1 MAISAKVTDQLVTES
16 GTTVTVME
24 LSPFTHLETTEATI
38 KSGVACQPYGVVM
51 APADAPNTQVTFS
64 QEGAESILVNLDTI
78 KESEKGNTIIS
89 DQDNA
94 ILNANDP
101 IWLYLPDVNTP
112 EWGVYDDRSN
122 IYIGYALDGSDLS
135 NVVALASLNGL
146 PDAVSKLQTPNGDFA
161 LTSSKVTINA
171 LPEAKPPERTD
182 YVVRAVNGTV
192 NAIFASGISSQERI
206 ILIDRAD
213 IDKLTLVGVDA

>member
-16 GTTVTVME
+16 GTTVTVMD
-24 LSPFTHLETTEATI
+24 LSPFTHIDNTEATI
-38 KSGVACQPYGVVM
+38 EAGVACQPYGVVM

-78 KESEKGNTIIS
+78 IDAEKGNTIIS
-89 DQDNA
+89 DEENA

-101 IWLYLPDVNTP
+101 IWLYLPHLNTP
-112 EWGVYDDRSN
+112 EWGVYDDRSK

-146 PDAVSKLQTPNGDFA
+146 PDAVSKLHTPNGDFD

-171 LPEAKPPERTD
+171 MPEAKPPEGTD
-182 YVVRAVNGTV
+182 YVVSAVNGTV
-192 NAIFASGISSQERI
+192 NAIYASSIASQERI

-213 IDKLTLVGVDA
+213 INKLTFVEVT